1 MSAFDNTIKIT
12 LINNN
17 LFEIG
22 VIVKLNFLKV
32 KSLISSMENSGNQQ
46 MKVGSLE
53 DEAKKRKERL
63 ANLKKTL
70 ENKDE
75 SKNQEVCVVKTLPKY
90 VKLL

>member
-1 MSAFDNTIKIT
+1 VSAFDNTIKIT